1 MRNFFVWILF
11 YTLIMAFSQILLKSG
26 VSQIGGFKIG
36 GSKDVFLITF
46 QVLKNPFIMG
56 SIMLMVSSFFLWLY
70 ILSWTKL
77 GLVFPLTAL
86 VYVFV
91 ALMSYF
97 MLGEKLSLFNYFGI
111 VLIASGVFFLLYK

>member
-26 VSQIGGFKIG
+26 VSQIGGFKVSG
-36 GSKDVFLITF
+36 LNDVFLITL
-46 QVLKNPFIMG
+46 QVLKNPFIIG
-56 SIMLMVSSFFLWLY
+56 SILLMVSSFFLWLY

-97 MLGEKLSLFNYFGI
+97 MLGEKLSSFNYFGI
-111 VLIASGVFFLLYK
+111 IFITAGVFFLLYK

>member
-1 MRNFFVWILF
+1 
-11 YTLIMAFSQILLKSG
+11 MAFSQILLKSG
-26 VSQIGGFKIG
+26 VSQIGGFKVSG
-36 GSKDVFLITF
+36 LNDVFLITL
-46 QVLKNPFIMG
+46 QVLKNPFIIG
-56 SIMLMVSSFFLWLY
+56 SILLMVSSFFLWLY

-97 MLGEKLSLFNYFGI
+97 MLGEKLSSFNYFGI
-111 VLIASGVFFLLYK
+111 IFITAGVFFLLYK